1 MRVAL
6 VRVAPQLGDVEWATA
21 LARRLASPR
30 SPAAS
35 RVEGLLNVALLEAS
49 RGRWRSAERAWRD
62 ADELATGVT
71 LAHRAWAYATPHAPI
86 ARDSLIELRRR
97 LERWSVGTQRLDPA
111 LEPDEQESARL
122 YLSGMLALRAGDV
135 AGTMQMRR
143 QLLAIGGDSATRRMS
158 AALAAGLLGHA
169 ALARGQPDVALAA
182 LQEAELH
189 WPFARRAGSPVAEQ
203 LLERHARAE
212 ALLALGRHQ
221 EAERWYA
228 TLHDG
233 YHLLGSPFSGA
244 SLMRRAEILE
254 REGRHG
260 AARAVYE
267 RLLHLW
273 RDADP
278 EFAERRRIVEGRIA
292 ALQR

>member
-6 VRVAPQLGDVEWATA
+6 VRVAPQLGDVEWASA
-21 LARRLASPR
+21 LARRLASPL
-30 SPAAS
+30 SPTAS

-49 RGRWRSAERAWRD
+49 RGRWQSAERAWRE
-62 ADELATGVT
+62 ADGLAAGLA
-71 LAHRAWAYATPHAPI
+71 LAHRAWAYASPHAPI
-86 ARDSLIELRRR
+86 THDTLIELRRR
-97 LERWSVGTQRLDPA
+97 LERWTIGTQRLDPA
-111 LEPDEQESARL
+111 FEPDEQESARL
-122 YLSGMLALRAGDV
+122 YLSGMLALRAGDA

-143 QLLAIGGDSATRRMS
+143 RLLAIGSDSATRRMS

-189 WPFARRAGSPVAEQ
+189 WPFARRGGSPVAEQ

-212 ALLALGRHQ
+212 ALLALGRHE

-228 TLHDG
+228 SLHDG
-233 YHLLGSPFSGA
+233 YHLLGSPFLGA
-244 SLMRRAEILE
+244 SLMRRGEILE
-254 REGRHG
+254 REGLRG
-260 AARAVYE
+260 EARETYE
-267 RLLHLW
+267 RLLTLW
-273 RDADP
+273 KDADP
-278 EFAERRRIVEGRIA
+278 EFAERRRVVEGRVV